1 MGFLQDALEEPWDV
15 SVLKFVD
22 HRWDVQLPVE
32 PFHPVDELCFQLYV
46 AGLGVAEAVLVTKC
60 EVMQQPSGIRAEMF
74 W

>member
-15 SVLKFVD
+15 SVLKFVH

-32 PFHPVDELCFQLYV
+32 PLHPVDELFVQLCV

-60 EVMQQPSGIRAEMF
+60 EAMQQPSGIREEIF